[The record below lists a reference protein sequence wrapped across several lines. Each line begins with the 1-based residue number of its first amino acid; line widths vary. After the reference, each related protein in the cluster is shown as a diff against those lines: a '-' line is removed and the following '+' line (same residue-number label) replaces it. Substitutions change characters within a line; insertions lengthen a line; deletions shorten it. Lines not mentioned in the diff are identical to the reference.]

1 MISKFDFSPDNDKQA
16 RKISSSS
23 SSSATEATEDDIIKS
38 IETIVEARKA
48 PKRRKLVKKATPKK
62 RQIVES
68 EEDESEPEAALA
80 TSREMNDEWNDV
92 EVNQLA
98 EALES
103 MRKKGHTLGIYGLN
117 EQQATWIHKQHLPT
131 KSIRQIKR

>member
-1 MISKFDFSPDNDKQA
+1 MSLKYDSSPENEKRV
-16 RKISSSS
+16 RKISSSPS
-23 SSSATEATEDDIIKS
+23 SEASEDDIIKS
-38 IETIVEARKA
+38 IETIVAAKKV
-48 PKRRKLVKKATPKK
+48 PKRRKLVKRPTPRK
-62 RQIVES
+62 RPIVQS
-68 EEDESEPEAALA
+68 DEDESEPEAACA
-80 TSREMNDEWNDV
+80 TEKEMNDEWNDV
-92 EVNQLA
+92 EINQLT